1 MEDGR
6 NFSMSI
12 TREITGEIGL
22 SLPDSILQ
30 NGDASLRTW
39 LVNSVAS
46 ALGTGLSLSDGET
59 ISAAGFGETINVN
72 GRRLSQSVVAFDYTV
87 RAPLAGRTS
96 PPSGQALY
104 RSDSILT
111 SLQQANTA
119 GGTSAFSQAFAA
131 ALPSSLSLGAG
142 SVSVSSPVAALE
154 SQIAV
159 EVMELAADGGVALA
173 ASGAEL
179 VGELDAVLGDN
190 ALSNRLVIAGFPNAA
205 VVTTRAIAVEH
216 APTSTITSLYPPPPE
231 PPPSSPPRPSLP
243 PPPSSP
249 EPSPP
254 PAPPPLP
261 SSPPPEALETEGGPL
276 LTLDITHIIAL
287 AGGFVLFLCT
297 ALISVAWIVRRR
309 SSRSPPISDSS
320 VKVKA
325 ATTNEIKVEEGGDR
339 MPDVVPPKEPKK
351 ITTPR
356 EDAYLYSDEG
366 GLEKGGNPPDN
377 NNTLTRTHMEECTHH
392 HSSSSPMKIVDREVT
407 RIVDREVTRVVDR
420 DALRSMIE
428 EIALEVKEERKQIGR
443 SSYKS
448 SPTETRTASYKLDP
462 LKPSP
467 SPDRRRPARP
477 IGDKRQS
484 LTAAEYAQRREE
496 RKRREEAKRAAVAVS
511 PPPVKDKA
519 AGTVALARAP
529 TTPTP
534 TWPVD
539 VPRSP
544 DELEAEIV
552 RGAEIFDSQLDTA
565 ADELLSGGVA
575 MNRDDRRAYLEGR
588 LGLRGTPMR
597 TPESR
602 TLAEAYAQVAEE
614 ERSRPPP
621 RLQHRSPQ
629 HRPPRRRQPP
639 QQPPQ
644 PPPPPPQQQPPQQ
657 QPPQQPPPP
666 QPPLQ
671 QPPPPQQL
679 SPQLP
684 QRLTQQ
690 PPPPQEPFGTPR
702 LRPRVRVRKR
712 RMEAGVDERDARLE
726 A

>member
-1 MEDGR
+1 MPSG
-6 NFSMSI
+6 
-12 TREITGEIGL
+12 
-22 SLPDSILQ
+22 SLP
-30 NGDASLRTW
+30 R
-39 LVNSVAS
+39 
-46 ALGTGLSLSDGET
+46 
-59 ISAAGFGETINVN
+59 
-72 GRRLSQSVVAFDYTV
+72 
-87 RAPLAGRTS
+87 
-96 PPSGQALY
+96 
-104 RSDSILT
+104 
-111 SLQQANTA
+111 
-119 GGTSAFSQAFAA
+119 
-131 ALPSSLSLGAG
+131 
-142 SVSVSSPVAALE
+142 
-154 SQIAV
+154 
-159 EVMELAADGGVALA
+159 
-173 ASGAEL
+173 
-179 VGELDAVLGDN
+179 
-190 ALSNRLVIAGFPNAA
+190 
-205 VVTTRAIAVEH
+205 
-216 APTSTITSLYPPPPE
+216 
-231 PPPSSPPRPSLP
+231 
-243 PPPSSP
+243 
-249 EPSPP
+249 
-254 PAPPPLP
+254 
-261 SSPPPEALETEGGPL
+261 
-276 LTLDITHIIAL
+276 
-287 AGGFVLFLCT
+287 
-297 ALISVAWIVRRR
+297 
-309 SSRSPPISDSS
+309 
-320 VKVKA
+320 
-325 ATTNEIKVEEGGDR
+325 
-339 MPDVVPPKEPKK
+339 EPKK

-588 LGLRGTPMR
+588 LGLRGTLMR

-614 ERSRPPP
+614 ERSRPPL

-629 HRPPRRRQPP
+629 HRPPRRRPP
-639 QQPPQ
+639 
-644 PPPPPPQQQPPQQ
+644 PPPPPPQQQQPQ
-657 QPPQQPPPP
+657 QPPQQSSPQQLSPLHPAHQ

-671 QPPPPQQL
+671 QPPPPQPP

-684 QRLTQQ
+684 QRLTPQQ
-690 PPPPQEPFGTPR
+690 PPPHEPFGTPR
-702 LRPRVRVRKR
+702 LRPRVRVKKR
-712 RMEAGVDERDARLE
+712 RTEARVDERDARLE